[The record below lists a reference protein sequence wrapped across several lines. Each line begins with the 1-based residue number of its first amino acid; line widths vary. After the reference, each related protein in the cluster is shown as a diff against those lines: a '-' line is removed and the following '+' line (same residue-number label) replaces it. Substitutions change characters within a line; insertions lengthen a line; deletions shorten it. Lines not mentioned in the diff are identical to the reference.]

1 MKESPSILTPVKK
14 RMLSWALLLV
24 CCLLLTPS
32 SPWKCSTSAAEV
44 VLEVKLGCGGKLGGE
59 CLWGKPAAE
68 AEMEMGTEAEAE
80 AEAARRAL
88 WGGTGQKRY
97 ISYEALREDVVP
109 CSRAGVPYYNCR
121 ALPSANLYARGC
133 EIITGCAR
141 DANP

>member
-1 MKESPSILTPVKK
+1 MKESPSILTPLKK

-24 CCLLLTPS
+24 CYLLLTPP

-44 VLEVKLGCGGKLGGE
+44 VLEVKLGSACGGSQQQKQRWR
-59 CLWGKPAAE
+59 WGQSQSRDSKE
-68 AEMEMGTEAEAE
+68 GSVG
-80 AEAARRAL
+80 
-88 WGGTGQKRY
+88 GGTGQKRY